1 LSPCDGILDAVN
13 QLLWTGPADSDRVLV
28 LAHGAGAP
36 MDSPWMND
44 MAALLGDRGIRVAR
58 FEFAY
63 MAARR
68 EGTRRPNPRAEAVL
82 DEYRAIVDQLR
93 EHMDASPAIG
103 GKSFGGR
110 VASMIAD
117 ELYAAG
123 GIRGLVCLGYPF
135 HPMGKP
141 QQLRTAHLAELATPT
156 LVCQGERD
164 IMGTRE
170 EVAGYA
176 LSPAI
181 DIFWAP
187 DGDHDLKPRKA
198 SGHSFAD
205 NLAAAADAVARWWP
219 L

>member
-1 LSPCDGILDAVN
+1 MTE
-13 QLLWTGPADSDRVLV
+13 LLWTGPADSTRVLV

-36 MDSPWMND
+36 MDSGWLND
-44 MAALLGDRGIRVAR
+44 MAALLGDRGVRVAR

-68 EGTRRPNPRAEAVL
+68 DGVRRPNPRAEAVL
-82 DEYRAIVDQLR
+82 DEYRAVVEQVR
-93 EHMDASPAIG
+93 AETGVVPSIG

-117 ELYAAG
+117 DLHADG
-123 GIRGLVCLGYPF
+123 GIRSLVCLGYPF

-141 QQLRTAHLAELATPT
+141 EQLRTAHLAGLVTPT
-156 LVCQGERD
+156 LICQGERD
-164 IMGTRE
+164 IMGSRA
-170 EVAGYA
+170 EVLGYA

-181 DIFWAP
+181 RIEWAP

-198 SGHSFAD
+198 SGHTLAE
-205 NLAAAADAVARWWP
+205 NLAAAADAVSAHVGG
-219 L
+219 

>member
-1 LSPCDGILDAVN
+1 MTA
-13 QLLWTGPADSDRVLV
+13 LLWTGPTDTDRVLI

-36 MDSPWMND
+36 MDSPWMESF
-44 MAALLGDRGIRVAR
+44 AGLLADRGIRVAR

-68 EGTRRPNPRAEAVL
+68 TGTRRPAPRAESVL
-82 DEYRAIVDQLR
+82 DEYRAAVAR
-93 EHMDASPAIG
+93 VSAETDAVPAIG

-110 VASMIAD
+110 VASLIVD
-117 ELYAAG
+117 ELHAAG
-123 GIRGLVCLGYPF
+123 RIGALVCLGYPF

-141 QQLRTAHLAELATPT
+141 EQLRTAHLAELATPT
-156 LVCQGERD
+156 LICQGERD
-164 IMGTRE
+164 IMGSRD
-170 EVAGYA
+170 EVAGYE

-181 DIFWAP
+181 DFSWAP

-198 SGHSFAD
+198 SGLTLAD
-205 NLAAAADAVARWWP
+205 NLTAAADAVSAR

>member
-1 LSPCDGILDAVN
+1 MTTV
-13 QLLWTGPADSDRVLV
+13 LWSGPAAADRVLV

-36 MDSPWMND
+36 MDSGWMND

-68 EGTRRPNPRAEAVL
+68 EGVRRPNPRAEAVL
-82 DEYRAIVDQLR
+82 DEYRAALEQVR
-93 EHMDASPAIG
+93 AETDAVPAIG

-117 ELYAAG
+117 EEHAAG
-123 GIRGLVCLGYPF
+123 RTRALVCLGYPF

-141 QQLRTAHLAELATPT
+141 EQLRTAHLAGLETPT

-164 IMGTRE
+164 IMGSRD

-176 LSPAI
+176 LSRAI
-181 DIFWAP
+181 SFSWAP

-198 SGHSFAD
+198 SGHTLAG
-205 NLAAAADAVARWWP
+205 NLAAAADAIAALIPPAGRAASV
-219 L
+219 